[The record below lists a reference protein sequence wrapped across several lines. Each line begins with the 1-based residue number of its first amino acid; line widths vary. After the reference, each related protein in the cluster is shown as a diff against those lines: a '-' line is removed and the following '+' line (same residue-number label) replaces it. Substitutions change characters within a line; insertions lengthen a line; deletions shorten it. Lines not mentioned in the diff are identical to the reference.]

1 MELTPLLRC
10 WPEKAGFSDSGNTV
24 TVSTKPRT
32 SNVDTVE
39 TIEPS

>member
-1 MELTPLLRC
+1 MELIPLLRC
-10 WPEKAGFSDSGNTV
+10 WPEKAGFSDSGNTI

-32 SNVDTVE
+32 ANVDTVE